1 MRLRRLALRLHVAL
15 WARWLPVLAREPE
28 LHRLLKRAAPP
39 PGTPYAGIPADIII
53 RRVRKACRRPV
64 LMRDRPCLREGL
76 LAYRFLRLAGFRPRL
91 HFGVDR
97 DSAAAPRLAAHCW
110 VSLDGRV
117 VLNPP
122 LPSHVEVLAVGPE

>member
-1 MRLRRLALRLHVAL
+1 MPLRRLALRLHVAL
-15 WARWLPVLAREPE
+15 WARWLPVLAREPD
-28 LHRLLKRAAPP
+28 LRRLLTRAAPP
-39 PGTPYAGIPADIII
+39 PGTPYAGIPAEAIL
-53 RRVRKACRRPV
+53 RRVRRTCRRPV

-76 LAYRFLRLAGFRPRL
+76 LAYRFLHLAGFRPRL

-97 DSAAAPRLAAHCW
+97 NSAAAPRLSAHCW

-122 LPSHVEVLAVGPE
+122 LPSHVEMLAVGPE

>member
-28 LHRLLKRAAPP
+28 LQRLLGRAAPP
-39 PGTPYAGIPADIII
+39 PGTPYVGIPADIVI

-64 LMRDRPCLREGL
+64 LMRDCACLREGL
-76 LAYRFLRLAGFRPRL
+76 LAYRFLRMAGFRPRL

-97 DSAAAPRLAAHCW
+97 NSAAAPRLAAHCW

-122 LPSHVEVLAVGPE
+122 LPSHVEVLAVGPD

>member
-28 LHRLLKRAAPP
+28 LQRLLARTAPP
-39 PGTPYAGIPADIII
+39 PGTPYAGIPADVVI

-97 DSAAAPRLAAHCW
+97 NSAAAPRLAAHCW